1 MRMTAGWDKS
11 KALTATQVED
21 IQTLLN
27 DIDGAELRSYSGR
40 NMYGKQCLGIDMDGI
55 QDAFR
60 FALMVT
66 DDDLCLALSS
76 PVFDDMGRGIIVY
89 FPDVEAPEGI
99 DNEADDDGDA
109 PAPSVRARLHGRG
122 GQFAGG
128 GRQPR
133 APSHQSHHTNRH

>member
-1 MRMTAGWDKS
+1 MRMTAGWDKP
-11 KALTATQVED
+11 KALTDTQVED

-66 DDDLCLALSS
+66 DDDLCMALSS

-99 DNEADDDGDA
+99 DNEADDDGDDY
-109 PAPSVRARLHGRG
+109 
-122 GQFAGG
+122 
-128 GRQPR
+128 
-133 APSHQSHHTNRH
+133 